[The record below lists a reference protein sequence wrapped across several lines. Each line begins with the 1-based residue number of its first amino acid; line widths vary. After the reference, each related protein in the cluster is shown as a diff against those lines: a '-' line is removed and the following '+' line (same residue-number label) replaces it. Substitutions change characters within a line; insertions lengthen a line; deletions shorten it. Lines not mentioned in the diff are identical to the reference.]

1 MSTSQEGPIDRRTD
15 SGTDLPTRRSSIE
28 QLGCFRFIK
37 LEERI
42 APSDNINPGE
52 NNTNN
57 PGNETP

>member
-1 MSTSQEGPIDRRTD
+1 MDELR
-15 SGTDLPTRRSSIE
+15 LEIE
-28 QLGCFRFIK
+28 V

-42 APSDNINPGE
+42 ALDSNNNPGENNTNLEGNQPPDGGGNNNPGE

>member
-1 MSTSQEGPIDRRTD
+1 MAE
-15 SGTDLPTRRSSIE
+15 
-28 QLGCFRFIK
+28 FRLEVEV

-42 APSDNINPGE
+42 ALDSNNNPGENNTNNPGNEPPDGGGNNNPGE